1 MPAIKAMNVN
11 KIYEASKTQ
20 PAKHALI
27 DMNLEVPRGSFFAL
41 LGPNGAGKS
50 TFINM
55 MAGLVLKTSGE
66 ITIDGYDINKDMR
79 QARKAIGIVPQELN
93 LDPFFT
99 PAEILDVQA
108 GLYGVPK
115 KQRRTMELLDLV
127 GLADKAGAYTRA
139 LSGGMLRRL
148 LVAKAMVHSP
158 KILVLDEPTAGVD
171 VELRHMLWEQMKRLN
186 KEEGTTIMLT
196 THYLEE
202 AQELCDEIAI
212 IDQGQLS
219 MKENKQ
225 SLMQNLGN
233 RELLIGFNE
242 NIDILPA
249 ELNELNGSKEDGYW
263 VFRYQG
269 GEAQSGK
276 IVHQLIAAGL
286 QIDSLQTREAK
297 LEDIFISLT
306 NHHQ

>member
-1 MPAIKAMNVN
+1 MPAIKAQNLN
-11 KIYEASKTQ
+11 KIYAASAGD
-20 PAKHALI
+20 PPKHALI
-27 DMNLEVPRGSFFAL
+27 DFNLEVPKGSFFAL

-55 MAGLVLKTSGE
+55 MAGLVIKTSGD
-66 ITIDGYDINKDMR
+66 ILIDSYDIVDDMR
-79 QARKAIGIVPQELN
+79 QARRAIGIVPQELN

-99 PAEILDVQA
+99 PAQILDVQA

-115 KQRRTMELLDLV
+115 AERRTMELLDMV

-158 KILVLDEPTAGVD
+158 QILVLDEPTAGVD

-186 KEEGTTIMLT
+186 KEGTTIMLT

-212 IDQGQLS
+212 IDQGKLI
-219 MKENKQ
+219 MKESKNK
-225 SLMQNLGN
+225 LMQNFGN
-233 RELLIGFNE
+233 RELLIQFSQ
-242 NIDILPA
+242 NIDSLPPT
-249 ELNELNGSKEDGYW
+249 LDELNGTKEGEYW
-263 VFRYQG
+263 VFRYAG
-269 GEAQSGK
+269 GENQSGK
-276 IVHQLIAAGL
+276 ILHQLISQGL
-286 QIDSLQTREAK
+286 TIQSLQTQEAK

-306 NHHQ
+306 HRH